1 LRFSQLRRVAG
12 DQRGTRRANVSNVQ
26 SSSMR
31 RSIEQ
36 QKEKH
41 PMNIELPIS
50 TERATKTP
58 HSVTRAALAE
68 AVQRRLGV
76 SGVRSVD
83 LVDLVLT
90 EILDVIASG
99 EELKLRSFGS
109 FHIHSKKERPGR
121 NPKTGIAAPV
131 SARRVVSF
139 KASSVLR
146 DQVNERRRNHEGR

>member
-1 LRFSQLRRVAG
+1 
-12 DQRGTRRANVSNVQ
+12 
-26 SSSMR
+26 
-31 RSIEQ
+31 
-36 QKEKH
+36 
-41 PMNIELPIS
+41 MNIELPIA
-50 TERATKTP
+50 TDRATKTP
-58 HSVTRAALAE
+58 NSVTRAALAE

-109 FHIHSKKERPGR
+109 FHIYSKKERPGR
-121 NPKTGIAAPV
+121 NPKTGVAAPV

-139 KASSVLR
+139 KACSVLR
-146 DQVNERRRNHEGR
+146 DQVNERRRTHEGR

>member
-1 LRFSQLRRVAG
+1 
-12 DQRGTRRANVSNVQ
+12 
-26 SSSMR
+26 
-31 RSIEQ
+31 
-36 QKEKH
+36 
-41 PMNIELPIS
+41 MNIELPIS
-50 TERATKTP
+50 TDRPDETP
-58 HSVTRAALAE
+58 HSVTRAALAD

-90 EILDVIASG
+90 EILEVIASG

-121 NPKTGIAAPV
+121 NPKTGVTAPV
-131 SARRVVSF
+131 SARRVVTF

-146 DQVNERRRNHEGR
+146 DQVNNRRRIPEGR